1 MKEKIFI
8 PDIECESCTKLLNRK
23 FKNINGVDEFTVEND
38 GIEVEYNQK
47 VVSSD
52 KLIKNI
58 ESLGFRASLNPFE
71 RKNLKERLRDM
82 KENKEKYK
90 TMRKVFWYS
99 LFIFLILFGLQAIA
113 YFGFLNSI
121 PNFLSKFGIWLF
133 YLDISVAAL
142 AASAWYMYT
151 QKGHVTCM
159 TGMMIGMTLGM
170 QTGMMI
176 GAVHGAVNGFFIG
189 AMVGMI
195 IGTIA
200 GIISGTSCGN
210 MGIMQG
216 MMAGIMGGTMGPMI
230 TMMMFTDHVKIFM
243 PFYIVINLAILAGFV
258 YMYFEE
264 VVENK
269 KIVKRDID
277 FISLAAI
284 SIIITFALTALVI
297 YGPKSVLFGG

>member
-8 PDIECESCTKLLNRK
+8 PDIECDSCTKLLNRK
-23 FKNINGVDEFTVEND
+23 FKNIEGVEEFTIEND
-38 GIEVEYNQK
+38 GIEVQYDREA
-47 VVSSD
+47 VSSD

-58 ESLGFRASLNPFE
+58 QSLGFRASLNPFE
-71 RKNLKERLRDM
+71 RKNFRERMRDM
-82 KENKEKYK
+82 RENRGKYA
-90 TMRKVFWYS
+90 TMRKAFWYS
-99 LFIFLILFGLQAIA
+99 IFIFLILLGLQAIA
-113 YFGFLNSI
+113 YFGFLSSI
-121 PNFLSKFGIWLF
+121 PDFLAKFGIWLF

-151 QKGHVTCM
+151 QKGHITCM

-189 AMVGMI
+189 AMVGMLS
-195 IGTIA
+195 GTIV
-200 GIISGTSCGN
+200 GFISGSSCGN

-243 PFYIVINLAILAGFV
+243 PFYIVINLLILAGFI

-269 KIVKRDID
+269 KIVKRDVD
-277 FISLAAI
+277 FMSLAAI
-284 SIIITFALTALVI
+284 SVIVTFALTALLV